1 MRLWLFD
8 ILACPICK
16 HYPLKLYIFSYQA
29 EEDKFK
35 KYLKDY
41 NENTFNYENQ
51 DILKIS
57 QDSEEKI
64 LIKDEIVIEKKPIIK
79 YLEDILTSVEELKN
93 IEDLSSYEKSK
104 KCLSIAREKIFEQLI
119 EFSKKSDLDHIE
131 SIIPELIFLNKLKI
145 DAEIESGILFCNE
158 CNRWFPIIDTIPRM
172 LPDEYRDKAKELDFL
187 KSKKDILNEEF
198 FNLDL
203 KPFNLQ

>member
-16 HYPLKLYIFSYQA
+16 HYPLKLYIFSYQI

-35 KYLKDY
+35 QYLKDY

-51 DILKIS
+51 DILEIS
-57 QDSEEKI
+57 QDNEEKI
-64 LIKDEIVIEKKPIIK
+64 FIKDDIVIEKKPLIK
-79 YLEDILTSVEELKN
+79 YLKDIVTSVEELKN
-93 IEDLSSYEKSK
+93 IEDLTPYETSK
-104 KCLSIAREKIFEQLI
+104 KCLSNARENIFTRLNEY
-119 EFSKKSDLDHIE
+119 SKKSDLDNID
-131 SIIPELIFLNKLKI
+131 SIISELIFLNKLKM
-145 DAEIESGILFCNE
+145 DAEIDSGILFCNE

-187 KSKKDILNEEF
+187 KSKKDILNEDF

>member
-29 EEDKFK
+29 DEDKFK
-35 KYLKDY
+35 QYLKDY

-51 DILKIS
+51 DILEIS
-57 QDSEEKI
+57 QDVEDKI
-64 LIKDEIVIEKKPIIK
+64 LIKDDIVIEKKPLIK
-79 YLEDILTSVEELKN
+79 YLKDILNSIEELEH
-93 IEDLSSYEKSK
+93 IEDLSPYEISK
-104 KCLSIAREKIFEQLI
+104 NCLSIAREKIFERLND
-119 EFSKKSDLDHIE
+119 FSQKSNLDNME

-145 DAEIESGILFCNE
+145 DAEIESGILFCTE

-172 LPDEYRDKAKELDFL
+172 LPDEYREKEKEIEFL
-187 KSKKDILNEEF
+187 KSKKDILHEEF

-203 KPFNLQ
+203 KPFNL